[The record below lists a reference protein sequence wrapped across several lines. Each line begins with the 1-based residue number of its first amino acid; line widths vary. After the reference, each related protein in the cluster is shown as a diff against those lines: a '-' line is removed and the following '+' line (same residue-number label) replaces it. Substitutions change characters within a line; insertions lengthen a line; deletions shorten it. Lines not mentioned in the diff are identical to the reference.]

1 MILIITA
8 VLFYIIIK
16 MYVNKYLFLVSSI
29 LNEKEFVTNFTPI
42 YVIYLNVLSW
52 VVLLII
58 IVLMTLF
65 KFSFWKIFLT
75 ITFISLFARFFFL
88 LLPFPNK
95 IKFLLNAKN
104 RLYEIFEDNETG
116 NNYII
121 LLSYKIDNLLSNLLK

>member
-1 MILIITA
+1 
-8 VLFYIIIK
+8 

-58 IVLMTLF
+58 TVLMTLF

-104 RLYEIFEDNETG
+104 KK
-116 NNYII
+116 I
-121 LLSYKIDNLLSNLLK
+121 LKAVD

>member
-1 MILIITA
+1 
-8 VLFYIIIK
+8 

-29 LNEKEFVTNFTPI
+29 LNEKEFVKNFTPI

-58 IVLMTLF
+58 TVLMTLF